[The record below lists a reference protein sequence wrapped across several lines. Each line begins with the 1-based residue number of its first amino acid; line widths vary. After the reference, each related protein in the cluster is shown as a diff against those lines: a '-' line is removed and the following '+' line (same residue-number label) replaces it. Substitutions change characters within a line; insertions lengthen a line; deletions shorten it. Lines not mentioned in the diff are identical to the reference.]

1 MLCNGG
7 AKSYFVI
14 HQPWHSRVSFRH
26 TPACVYTCRPPTRV
40 TYILAFHMAL
50 ERYRQ
55 HGAVTGNGRN
65 NWATSLN
72 CRPIRPSARRK
83 WNGMEWN
90 MELILRRNR
99 YAVLHTPSGVHA
111 LSRNM
116 PADSERRARTKLGE
130 ERRENSVE
138 PNHRTHGGIA
148 RMSGFK
154 LPLTESCTL
163 SVSRSDS
170 GWPTVAGLTRMNI
183 ILEGTRNESLRLAP
197 TSKTTPFHP
206 RASPRLSI
214 RYWLWMQILIM
225 WACLSKIPTCRNYD
239 VDDVHLTSPERL
251 SWPEHVPELSK
262 IVK

>member
-1 MLCNGG
+1 MQCNGG

-14 HQPWHSRVSFRH
+14 YQPWHSRVSFRH
-26 TPACVYTCRPPTRV
+26 TPACVHTCRSPTRV

-50 ERYRQ
+50 ECYRQ
-55 HGAVTGNGRN
+55 RGAVTGNGRN

-72 CRPIRPSARRK
+72 CRPIRPRAA
-83 WNGMEWN
+83 NGMEWN

-99 YAVLHTPSGVHA
+99 YAVLYTPSGVHA

-130 ERRENSVE
+130 
-138 PNHRTHGGIA
+138 RTRSSRITELTGGIA

-170 GWPTVAGLTRMNI
+170 GWPTVAGLRRMNI
-183 ILEGTRNESLRLAP
+183 ILEGTRNESLRLPP

-225 WACLSKIPTCRNYD
+225 WACLSKISTCRYYD